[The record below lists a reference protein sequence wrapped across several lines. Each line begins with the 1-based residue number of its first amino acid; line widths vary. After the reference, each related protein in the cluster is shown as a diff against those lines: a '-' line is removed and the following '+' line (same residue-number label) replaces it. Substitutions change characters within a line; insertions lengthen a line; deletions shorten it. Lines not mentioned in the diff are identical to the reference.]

1 MSKFYNEVAMKY
13 FGCKGHCFYS
23 WQAVIV
29 SFFVVLFYELC
40 FSQATHLA
48 ETKEVRRGVTQ
59 DVFIYEGPI
68 EHHVITGSF
77 MLFVRAPQYL
87 KVNTKGF
94 TAVAFGS
101 AEKNY
106 LKGILTVTP
115 SREAPLGITNCSLV
129 LTAVDEENRASEK
142 SSIEIIIPLKVISQE
157 EYESKKRE
165 SRRVFSP
172 AQQRIGF
179 VGGLNF
185 ANFNGVDED
194 GGDIAFSSRGVFGIG
209 GVLELGL
216 GKNIAL
222 RLEPMYLEKATEFDS
237 DMGLTRWKVAYFEV
251 PVFLQLAFETN
262 IARPYLIAGPTVGL
276 IVSSKVEFINLDLEY
291 NAIDLVS
298 SIDFG
303 LGFGAGISFPI
314 GHNAIFVEGH
324 YTYGLVDIADDGK
337 IVERG
342 EDFDFEEGVDVKTR
356 GLQIMVGVT
365 FPFGEY

>member
-1 MSKFYNEVAMKY
+1 MKY

-48 ETKEVRRGVTQ
+48 ETKEVRRGMTQ
-59 DVFIYEGPI
+59 DVFIHEGPI
-68 EHHVITGSF
+68 EHQVITGSF

-87 KVNTKGF
+87 KVNIKGF

-101 AEKNY
+101 GEKNY

-129 LTAVDEENRASEK
+129 LTDVDEENRASEK
-142 SSIEIIIPLKVISQE
+142 SSIEILLPLKVISQE

-165 SRRVFSP
+165 SRRVFSR

-185 ANFNGVDED
+185 ANFKGLDDDGED
-194 GGDIAFSSRGVFGIG
+194 IPFSSRGVFGAG

-222 RLEPMYLEKATEFDS
+222 RLEPMYLEKATEFDT
-237 DMGLTRWKVAYFEV
+237 DIDLVRWKVAYFEV
-251 PVFLQLAFETN
+251 PVFLQLAFETS

-276 IVSSKVEFINLDLEY
+276 IVSSKVELLNQDLEL
-291 NAIDLVS
+291 IDLLS

-324 YTYGLVDIADDGK
+324 YTYGLVDIIDDGK

-342 EDFDFEEGVDVKTR
+342 EDFDLEGDVKTR